1 MEHTNISF
9 LGYSAS
15 LETDPEYR
23 AAYETG
29 KLLAQHGYTIVN
41 GGGPGVMQASSLGA
55 KAGGGQTIGVTFYPK
70 QISNFEGRMMTN
82 PLDHE
87 VITENYLAR
96 TLKLLELGHMYIFF
110 NGGTG
115 TVSEFGMAW
124 GLARLYFG
132 HHKPL
137 ILYGDFWQNIIDSF
151 RENMR
156 LRPEELE
163 VFKIVNS
170 PEKALVAIKHFEEKF
185 GQNKHEHIKI
195 TAESAFEY

>member
-1 MEHTNISF
+1 MERRNISF

-15 LETDPEYR
+15 IETDPEYR
-23 AAYETG
+23 AAYETA
-29 KLLAQHGYTIVN
+29 KLLAAHGYTIVN

-55 KAGGGQTIGVTFYPK
+55 KAGGGRTIGVTFYPK
-70 QISNFEGRMMTN
+70 EISNFEGRMMTN
-82 PLDHE
+82 PLDEE
-87 VITENYLAR
+87 VITDNYLAR
-96 TLKLLELGHMYIFF
+96 TLKLLELGHIYVFF

-115 TVSEFGMAW
+115 TISEFGMAW

-137 ILYGDFWQNIIDSF
+137 ILYGDFWQNIVDSF

-156 LRPEELE
+156 LRPEEME

-170 PEKALVAIKHFEEKF
+170 PEKVLAAIHHFEEKF
-185 GQNKHEHIKI
+185 GKNGHTHVKL
-195 TAESAFEY
+195 TSESAFEY